1 MVYNINS
8 IEYVLVNVI
17 VIDSNKGKFNSLMN
31 KHKCIVQD
39 FILIRGNSIFTFL
52 GLYSPKV
59 KLSVLVP
66 SKDIVEF
73 NEKLYE

>member
-17 VIDSNKGKFNSLMN
+17 VVDNNKDKLNSLMT

-59 KLSVLVP
+59 KLSIFVP
-66 SKDIVEF
+66 TKNIIEF
-73 NEKLYE
+73 NNQLYI

>member
-1 MVYNINS
+1 MVFNINE

-17 VIDSNKGKFNSLMN
+17 INDDNRKRLEGLMD

-39 FILIRGNSIFTFL
+39 FILIRGNSLFTFL

-59 KLSVLVP
+59 KLAIFVP
-66 SKDIVEF
+66 TKNIIEF
-73 NEKLYE
+73 NNQLYI